1 MKMKND
7 KEREIWMNNYMSK
20 GYSFSYIKGLV
31 NSEKIN
37 IAVKCIEANEIFN
50 FIWDDAN
57 E

>member
-20 GYSFSYIKGLV
+20 GYSFSYIK
-31 NSEKIN
+31 
-37 IAVKCIEANEIFN
+37 CIEANEIFN